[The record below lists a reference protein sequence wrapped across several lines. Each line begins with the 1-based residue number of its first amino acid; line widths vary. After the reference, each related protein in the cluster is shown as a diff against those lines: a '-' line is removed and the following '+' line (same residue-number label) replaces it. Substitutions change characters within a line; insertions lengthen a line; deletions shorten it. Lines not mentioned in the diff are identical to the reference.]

1 MKKPLFIVG
10 ILMLALFSFHW
21 SCSSSEEKAPVAEKE
36 QEAPKCPES
45 DKLLQ
50 PEQLQ
55 TYLSEK
61 EDIFLIEVSR
71 EQDFATGHIP
81 GARRIWRPDYEEKQR
96 YPYTGMRADSQ
107 QVAKLLRDLGYSHES
122 NLVLYDRRGDVDA
135 ARFYWILR
143 GYGHDNLS
151 LLDGG
156 IDAWQQRGYATSKE
170 AMPIA
175 EMGNFRFPIDR
186 QLAVRLDREDVQQA
200 LEDDSYIVLDTRG
213 LDEYEGKE
221 QKKGAFLPGKIP
233 GSIHL
238 DWIETVKYNGD
249 YSFKSC
255 EEIEKLLAKRG
266 ITKDKKIIT
275 YCHSG
280 VRSAHMAFVLTE
292 IMGYP
297 YVENYDGS
305 WTEWSFYE
313 ELALRLENKTIINN

>member
-1 MKKPLFIVG
+1 
-10 ILMLALFSFHW
+10 MLASVSFHW
-21 SCSSSEEKAPVAEKE
+21 ICSLMEEENSPVQEQIIAP
-36 QEAPKCPES
+36 CNES
-45 DKLLQ
+45 GQLMQ

-55 TYLSEK
+55 SRLAAQ
-61 EDIFLIEVSR
+61 EDIFLIEVSKS
-71 EQDFATGHIP
+71 EDFSQGHIP
-81 GARRIWRPDYEEKQR
+81 DARRIWRPDYEEKQR
-96 YPYTGMRADSQ
+96 YPYAGMRADSQ
-107 QVAKLLRDLGYSHES
+107 QVAALLRDLGYNHES
-122 NLVLYDRRGDVDA
+122 HLVLYDRRGDVDA

-156 IDAWQQRGYATSKE
+156 IDGWQHRGYATSQE
-170 AMPIA
+170 AMSV
-175 EMGNFRFPIDR
+175 EEKGNFRFPMDR
-186 QLAVRLDREDVQQA
+186 QLAVRLDWEDVQQA
-200 LEDDSYIVLDTRG
+200 LKDTSYIILDTRT

-238 DWIETVKYNGD
+238 DWIECVEYNGD

-255 EEIEKLLAKRG
+255 EKLEKLLANKG
-266 ITKDKKIIT
+266 IPRDKKIIT

-297 YVENYDGS
+297 HVENYDGS
-305 WTEWSFYE
+305 WTEWSYYE
-313 ELALRLENKTIINN
+313 ELALRSDNKTIINN